1 MNAKPKTALLSAI
14 GIGIVLLVAV
24 TGCLDASVSGTITY
38 RERLALTPGATLVVQ
53 LRDVSLQDTA
63 SILIAEQVIPNPGQV
78 PIAFKVE
85 YNKDDLNPRNTY
97 SIGARIIESDG
108 RLAFINDTAYEVIT
122 RGKPDKV
129 DMELVLVEP
138 PPDPSNSGD
147 KSGSSKPSWVE
158 VPAPV
163 VGAQVPQENS
173 VTGTITY
180 RERLALT
187 PGATLVVQLRDV
199 SLQDTASILIAEQV
213 IPNPGQ
219 VPIAFKIEYDKDNI
233 NPRNTYSI
241 SARIRESDGRLAF
254 INDTAYEVITRGKPN
269 KVDMVLVLVEPPP
282 DPSNSGNKSDS
293 NRLKWVE
300 VPVPIVGA
308 KVLHENSEYLLLV
321 TFHQSSIEGCVRPGG
336 EELEVKGADV
346 NVTVTLMQPPPT
358 PWAIPCAEEVLE
370 VETIVPMRASFAPG
384 KTYRVKVNGRITTA
398 FTLLEPDFPDSFIAL
413 SPIQRVAVVTR
424 QGATPQYELRVVSAL
439 PLGSRCSKFNG
450 YEVRR
455 ANPTRIEVDVTHH
468 AVADPAIRC
477 TKDYPLVETS
487 IPLGSD
493 FEPGLKYKVSVNSDK
508 TKTFLAR

>member
-24 TGCLDASVSGTITY
+24 TGCQDASVSGT
-38 RERLALTPGATLVVQ
+38 V
-53 LRDVSLQDTA
+53 
-63 SILIAEQVIPNPGQV
+63 
-78 PIAFKVE
+78 
-85 YNKDDLNPRNTY
+85 
-97 SIGARIIESDG
+97 
-108 RLAFINDTAYEVIT
+108 
-122 RGKPDKV
+122 
-129 DMELVLVEP
+129 
-138 PPDPSNSGD
+138 
-147 KSGSSKPSWVE
+147 
-158 VPAPV
+158 
-163 VGAQVPQENS
+163 
-173 VTGTITY
+173 TY

-219 VPIAFKIEYDKDNI
+219 VPIAFKIEYNKDDL

-241 SARIRESDGRLAF
+241 TARIMESDGRLAF

-282 DPSNSGNKSDS
+282 DPSSSGDNSGLTVPSLETGQELSTRTNASVSGTITYRERLALTPGATLVVQLRDVSLQDAASILIAEQVIPNPGQVPIAFKIEYNKDDLNPRNTYSIGARIRESDGRLAFINDTAYEVITRGNPDKVDMVLVLVEPPPDPS
-293 NRLKWVE
+293 NSGDKSGSSQTKWVE

-308 KVLHENSEYLLLV
+308 KVLQENSEYLLLV
-321 TFHQSSIEGCVRPGG
+321 TFHQSSREGCVRPGG
-336 EELEVKGADV
+336 QELEVNGSDIIF
-346 NVTVTLMQPPPT
+346 TVTLMQPPPT
-358 PWAIPCAEEVLE
+358 PWAIPCAEELLE
-370 VETIVPMRASFAPG
+370 VETIVPLGASFAPG
-384 KTYRVKVNGRITTA
+384 KTNRVKVNGRVTTA

-413 SPIQRVAVVTR
+413 SPILRVAVVTLK
-424 QGATPQYELRVVSAL
+424 GAPLQYELRVVSAL

-455 ANPTRIEVDVTHH
+455 ADPTRIEVDVTHH

-493 FEPGLKYKVSVNSDK
+493 FEPGLEYTVSVNSDK
-508 TKTFLAR
+508 TQTFLAR

>member
-24 TGCLDASVSGTITY
+24 TGCQDASVSGT
-38 RERLALTPGATLVVQ
+38 V
-53 LRDVSLQDTA
+53 
-63 SILIAEQVIPNPGQV
+63 
-78 PIAFKVE
+78 
-85 YNKDDLNPRNTY
+85 
-97 SIGARIIESDG
+97 
-108 RLAFINDTAYEVIT
+108 
-122 RGKPDKV
+122 
-129 DMELVLVEP
+129 
-138 PPDPSNSGD
+138 
-147 KSGSSKPSWVE
+147 
-158 VPAPV
+158 
-163 VGAQVPQENS
+163 
-173 VTGTITY
+173 TY

-219 VPIAFKIEYDKDNI
+219 VPIAFKIEYNKDDL

-241 SARIRESDGRLAF
+241 TARIMESDGRLAF

-282 DPSNSGNKSDS
+282 DPSNSGDKSGSSKPSLVEVPVPVVGATVPQENSVTGTVTYRERLALTPGATLVVQLRDVSLQDTASILIAEQVIPNPGQVPIAFKIEYNKDDLNPRNTYSIGARIMESDGRLAFINDTAYEVITRGNPDKVDMVLVLVEPPPDPS
-293 NRLKWVE
+293 NSGDKSGSSQTKWVE

-308 KVLHENSEYLLLV
+308 KVLQENSEYLLLV

-336 EELEVKGADV
+336 QELKVKGSDII
-346 NVTVTLMQPPPT
+346 VTVTLMQPPPT
-358 PWAIPCAEEVLE
+358 PWAIPCAEELLE
-370 VETIVPMRASFAPG
+370 VETIVPLGASFAPG
-384 KTYRVKVNGRITTA
+384 KTNRVKVNGRVTTA

-413 SPIQRVAVVTR
+413 SPILRVAVVTLK
-424 QGATPQYELRVVSAL
+424 GAPLQYELRVVSAL

-455 ANPTRIEVDVTHH
+455 ADPTRIEVDVTHH

-493 FEPGLKYKVSVNSDK
+493 FEPGLEYTVSVNSDK
-508 TKTFLAR
+508 TQTFLAR